1 MVEVL
6 FAAGNP
12 LERKYLEILMKKEG
26 KKDYLVHS
34 VGDFQG
40 MEEICRMKRID
51 LIVTDIDTV
60 KGLNGLEGVKQI
72 KEQFP
77 DIKILIITGQ
87 PECSYFGRAKELQIE
102 SFWYKTSE
110 EIELL
115 EVIKQTT
122 RGTSVYPRQILSVP
136 IGNIMSSDF
145 SKRELDVL
153 REVVRGSLDSEIAER
168 LHISLR
174 TVKTHIQHMRDKTG
188 FRNRTEL
195 AVQARGIGLIINE
208 NHKKEKSLHESTMYE
223 KM

>member
-6 FAAGNP
+6 IAAGNP

-26 KKDYLVHS
+26 EKDYLVHS

-40 MEEICRMKRID
+40 MAETCRTERID
-51 LIVTDIDTV
+51 LIVMDIDTA
-60 KGLNGLEGVKQI
+60 KDSNGLEGAGQM

-77 DIKILIITGQ
+77 GTKMIVITGQ
-87 PECSYFGRAKELQIE
+87 PECSYLGRAKELQIE
-102 SFWYKTSE
+102 SFWYKNSE
-110 EIELL
+110 EIPLI
-115 EVIKQTT
+115 EVIKQTA
-122 RGTSVYPRQILSVP
+122 RGTSVYPRQLLSVS
-136 IGNIMSSDF
+136 IGNALSSDF

-153 REVVRGSLDSEIAER
+153 RELVRGSQDLEIAER

-223 KM
+223 KL